1 MTINGEKWIRSD
13 DQIIHV
19 IGDKSRVYT
28 VALLESRREALEKEM
43 VAIARALEF
52 AADQGMLGE
61 KNVDQ

>member
-28 VALLESRREALEKEM
+28 VELLESRREALNQEM
-43 VAIARALEF
+43 ATIARALEF

-61 KNVDQ
+61 ENAQ